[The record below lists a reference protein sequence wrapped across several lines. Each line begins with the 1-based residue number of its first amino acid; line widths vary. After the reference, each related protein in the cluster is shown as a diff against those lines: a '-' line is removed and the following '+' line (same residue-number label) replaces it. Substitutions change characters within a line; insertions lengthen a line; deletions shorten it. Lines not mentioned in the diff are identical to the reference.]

1 MRKNIYFKII
11 VSFLAIFNLFIG
23 PIETIACSRI
33 LYTSGK
39 IVMTGRTTDWNGN
52 VNTNIWLL
60 PRGLEKNGSAGEN
73 SLVWKAKYGS
83 VISTVH
89 DMFSLDGM
97 NEKGLV
103 INLLYLKE
111 SKYYK
116 PKNNNENKK
125 SLLVS
130 AWGQYILDNFA
141 TVKEAVKEFEK
152 GEIYIVPFEI
162 DDSFSHNSGLHLSI
176 SDSKGDSAIF
186 EYIDGKLKIYHN
198 KEYKVM
204 TNSPI
209 YNEQLALN
217 EYWKNIG
224 GEDFLPGTHKSQD
237 RFVRGSFYN
246 NTVEKTNDHK
256 KALSIVLSV
265 IRNISVPI
273 GISTPKEPNLS
284 STLWRSVSDQTNKIY
299 YFESVYEQNGFYIDL
314 KKVDFSSKQP
324 VKKLDLSN
332 GKYYYG
338 EVNNKFIDSEMFNF
352 SIDLNSIK

>member
-1 MRKNIYFKII
+1 MKNNFKII
-11 VSFLAIFNLFIG
+11 ISLVIVINLVIT
-23 PIETIACSRI
+23 PLNAIACSRI
-33 LYTSGK
+33 LYTTDK
-39 IVMTGRTTDWNGN
+39 IVMVGRNVDWPGGL
-52 VNTNIWLL
+52 NTNIWLL

-83 VISTVH
+83 VVSTVY

-103 INLLYLKE
+103 VNLLYLKE

-116 PKNNNENKK
+116 PQKNNKDKK
-125 SLLVS
+125 AILVS
-130 AWGQYILDNFA
+130 AWGQYVLDNFA
-141 TVKEAVKEFEK
+141 TVKEAVREFQK
-152 GEIYIVPFEI
+152 GEIYIVPLEI
-162 DDSFSHNSGLHLSI
+162 DDNSSHNSGLHLSI

-186 EYIDGKLKIYHN
+186 EYVDGKLKIYHG

-246 NTVEKTNDHK
+246 DRVEKSNDHK
-256 KALSIVLSV
+256 KALAIVLS
-265 IRNISVPI
+265 IMRNISVPI

-284 STLWRSVSDQTNKIY
+284 STLWRTVSDQTNKVY
-299 YFESVYEQNGFYIDL
+299 YFESAYEQNGFFVNL

-324 VKKLDLSN
+324 VRKLDLSN

-338 EVNNKFIDSEMFNF
+338 EVSGRFLNSNMFNF
-352 SIDLNSIK
+352 SIDLTAIK